1 MRDHTHPSSPSTPRP
16 APLTLGVCDYPEHV
30 DPATWPEH
38 ARQQRALGL
47 HFVRLAEFAWSRL
60 EPRPGE
66 FDWAW
71 LDQAIEVA
79 VAAGLQVVLC
89 TPTAAPPAWLVEAHP
104 EILPVGRDG
113 RRRTAGS
120 RRHADLSSPAFREA
134 SVRITQAMAE
144 RYGTHPALIGW
155 QTDNEFGWG
164 DTAQS
169 FTPAAQAAF
178 QAWLRERYGTTD
190 ALNDAWGNVFWS
202 MEYSDWT
209 QIPLPG
215 QGVSASSPSHVLDFM
230 RFSSG
235 QVAAFQADQVAL
247 LRRASPGRFVTHNFM
262 GYFSAFD
269 HYEVAAGLDFAAWDN
284 YPTGTLGAVHEWNL
298 LDPSFALTY
307 ARTGHPDVTAFNHD
321 LYRGLTGA
329 GRGLWILEQQCGQ
342 VDWAP
347 SNPLPA
353 PGAVNLWTAQA
364 WAHGADAVTYFRWQA
379 ATMAQEIMHSG
390 LLRHDGTPDRGAA
403 EVAGTDPARY
413 PCVPVRNRV
422 ALLHDYES
430 LWLYGAQPH
439 AQGMSYWAQ
448 VFTYYRELR
457 RMGVDVDI
465 LHPDSPL
472 DRYDLIVAPAL
483 TLMTPERAR
492 HLRRAAGHSRVVFGP
507 RTAFRT
513 ASGRAAQTA
522 PGSLLAQLTG
532 ARLQNFDSLPAGLTQ
547 PVGGHGASGHGVGGH
562 GAALWAESYVPED
575 PATEV
580 LHRYAGGPLD
590 GEAAVTRRGL
600 VTLIGAHSPSLIGKV
615 LAGALRDANIPTLN
629 LPEGVRLSRRG
640 EVTLLQNWN
649 AHPVTWCDLTLA
661 PVSTTF
667 LNSGDV
673 QARAAQHTTPDTT
686 PDTTPADHA
695 AVTGPVPS
703 PTPTPHRIKEPT

>member
-1 MRDHTHPSSPSTPRP
+1 MRDRRFLHSSSTGHLNLG
-16 APLTLGVCDYPEHV
+16 AGHLSLGVCDYPEHV
-30 DPATWPEH
+30 DPASWPEH

-47 HFVRLAEFAWSRL
+47 RFVRLAEFAWSRL

-71 LDQAIEVA
+71 LDRAIEVA

-164 DTAQS
+164 DTAQG

-178 QAWLRERYGTTD
+178 QAWLRGRYGTTD
-190 ALNDAWGNVFWS
+190 ALNEAWGNVFWS
-202 MEYSDWT
+202 MEYSDWA

-235 QVAAFQADQVAL
+235 QVAAFQADQVTL
-247 LRRASPGRFVTHNFM
+247 LRRHSPGRFVTHNFM
-262 GYFSAFD
+262 GFFSAFD
-269 HYEVAAGLDFAAWDN
+269 HYEVAAGLDFAAWDS
-284 YPTGTLGAVHEWNL
+284 YPTGTLDALSEWQL
-298 LDPSFALTY
+298 LDGDAARRY

-329 GRGLWILEQQCGQ
+329 GRLWILEQQCGQ
-342 VDWAP
+342 IDWAP

-353 PGAVNLWTAQA
+353 TGAVDLWTAQA

-379 ATMAQEIMHSG
+379 ATMAQEILHSG

-439 AQGMSYWAQ
+439 SQHLTYWAQ
-448 VFTYYRELR
+448 TFTYYRELR
-457 RMGVDVDI
+457 RLGVDVDI
-465 LHPDSPL
+465 LHPDRPL
-472 DRYDLIVAPAL
+472 DGYDLIVAPAL
-483 TLMTPERAR
+483 TLMTPERVR
-492 HLRRAAGHSRVVFGP
+492 HLRLAAQHGRVVFGP

-513 ASGRAAQTA
+513 PTGRAAQTGA
-522 PGSLLAQLTG
+522 GSPLAQLTG
-532 ARLQNFDSLPAGLTQ
+532 ARLLNFDSLPAGMSQ
-547 PVGGHGASGHGVGGH
+547 QVGSYRAD
-562 GAALWAESYVPED
+562 LWAESYAAED
-575 PATEV
+575 PATEI
-580 LHRYAGGPLD
+580 LHRYADGPLS

-600 VTLIGAHSPSLIGKV
+600 VTLIGAHSPELIGEV
-615 LAGALRDANIPTLN
+615 LAGALRAANIPTVN

-649 AHPVTWCDLTLA
+649 AQPVAWCDLELA

-667 LNSGDV
+667 LRTAEV
-673 QARAAQHTTPDTT
+673 QARAAPHLHPSPDT
-686 PDTTPADHA
+686 PPAA
-695 AVTGPVPS
+695 SAEP
-703 PTPTPHRIKEPT
+703 RLKEST

>member
-1 MRDHTHPSSPSTPRP
+1 MRDSTHPSSLSTLQP
-16 APLTLGVCDYPEHV
+16 APLLLGVCDYPEHV
-30 DPATWPEH
+30 DPASWPEH

-47 HFVRLAEFAWSRL
+47 RFVRLAEFAWSRL

-71 LDQAIEVA
+71 LDRAIEVA

-104 EILPVGRDG
+104 EILPAGRDG

-144 RYGTHPALIGW
+144 RYGSHPALIGW

-164 DTAQS
+164 DTAQG

-178 QAWLRERYGTTD
+178 QAWLRGRYGTTD
-190 ALNDAWGNVFWS
+190 ALNEAWGNVFWS

-230 RFSSG
+230 RFSSA
-235 QVAAFQADQVAL
+235 QVAAFQADQVTL
-247 LRRASPGRFVTHNFM
+247 LRQHSPGRFVTHNFM
-262 GYFSAFD
+262 GFFSAFD

-284 YPTGTLGAVHEWNL
+284 YPTGTLGALDEWKL
-298 LDPSFALTY
+298 LDPAFALTY

-379 ATMAQEIMHSG
+379 ATMAQEILHSG

-439 AQGMSYWAQ
+439 AQNLSYWAQ

-457 RMGVDVDI
+457 RLGVDVDI

-492 HLRRAAGHSRVVFGP
+492 HLRAAAGHSRVVFGP

-522 PGSLLAQLTG
+522 PGGPLAQLTG
-532 ARLQNFDSLPAGLTQ
+532 ARLQNFDSLPVGLTQ
-547 PVGGHGASGHGVGGH
+547 SVGGHRAD
-562 GAALWAESYVPED
+562 LWAESYVPED

-580 LHRYAGGPLD
+580 LHRYEGGPLD

-600 VTLIGAHSPSLIGKV
+600 VTLIGAHSPGLIGEV
-615 LAGALRDANIPTLN
+615 LAGALRAANIPTVT

-649 AHPVTWCDLTLA
+649 AQPVTWCDLELA

-667 LNSGDV
+667 LRTAEV
-673 QARAAQHTTPDTT
+673 QARAAPHLHPSPDTPPPT
-686 PDTTPADHA
+686 A
-695 AVTGPVPS
+695 AASAEP
-703 PTPTPHRIKEPT
+703 RLKEST